1 MPTTTFADCPPLD
14 VIACPADPASTRS
27 SKIAICSISCVSR
40 HRTRATS
47 PRPALALGAAG
58 LLEGYA
64 VTTHWASFDNLAL
77 FGARPVQ
84 RRVVVDRNRVTAG
97 GVTVP
102 AVSPA
107 GSISACC
114 GDPERTGDRA
124 GDPVDD

>member
-1 MPTTTFADCPPLD
+1 MPGGPGVNAVLEDSDLLD
-14 VIACPADPASTRS
+14 FLRQQAPNARYVTSAST
-27 SKIAICSISCVSR
+27 
-40 HRTRATS
+40 
-47 PRPALALGAAG
+47 GAAG

-97 GVTVP
+97 GATGP
-102 AVSPA
+102 AASSA